1 MWLLLK
7 RNIKEIFKND
17 ENYTYIFPINK
28 FNFFVGKNN
37 SGKSYFMRFI
47 LNNYVKLYTD
57 IEDVKISIINQVQ
70 NLKIIPQ
77 GKNFENEKIL
87 EIYNENLQLTHML
100 QKIIDSATENSGIL
114 YVANMRLKGHNY
126 QELSN
131 LSQEIKPLI
140 KFLNYQSNDVST
152 TFLDTHIYPKQ
163 SEIKEKNCRK
173 F

>member
-47 LNNYVKLYTD
+47 LNNYVKLYSD
-57 IEDVKISIINQVQ
+57 IEDVKMSIINQVQ

-77 GKNFENEKIL
+77 GKNFKNKKIL
-87 EIYNENLQLTHML
+87 EIYNENLQLMHML
-100 QKIIDSATENSGIL
+100 QKIIDSATENNGIT
-114 YVANMRLKGHNY
+114 YSYSFGIKGHNY
-126 QELSN
+126 KGIDSW
-131 LSQEIKPLI
+131 SKEI
-140 KFLNYQSNDVST
+140 
-152 TFLDTHIYPKQ
+152 
-163 SEIKEKNCRK
+163 
-173 F
+173 